1 MAAFTTIATAA
12 GLAISAAGTTGSF
25 IQAGKQR
32 KRQEEAERLGKKAF
46 DESKDTIST
55 LYEGERS
62 IQKEKYN
69 LAREA
74 GLSGLGQIVQ
84 AGQEGEQRGVIA
96 TAGKANIFNQQQ
108 QARTRI
114 AMGEEMSE
122 IEKAQIREK
131 QRVRNAL
138 ANIGL
143 QEARGQQMIAADAR
157 AARQAANQAGVSG
170 LMSLGTQAMKLPG
183 LYGSSTPATGEA
195 GMLDFVSDKGNMDA
209 LSAISARVG
218 ENPSFSD
225 IFGPV
230 SAPTNFDPN
239 SVQVLE
245 EDLDPIVIN

>member
-1 MAAFTTIATAA
+1 MGVATALTVA
-12 GLAISAAGTTGSF
+12 GLVVSAAGTTGSF

-32 KRQEEAERLGKKAF
+32 KRQEEAERQGKKAF
-46 DESKDTIST
+46 DESKDTINT

-62 IQKEKYN
+62 IQKEKYE
-69 LAREA
+69 LASEA
-74 GLSGLGQIVQ
+74 GLSGLKQIVQ
-84 AGQEGEQRGVIA
+84 AGQEGEQRGAIA
-96 TAGKANIFNQQQ
+96 TAGRANIFNQQQ
-108 QARTRI
+108 QAGTRR
-114 AMGEEMSE
+114 AMGQELSKIQDAE
-122 IEKAQIREK
+122 IREK

-138 ANIGL
+138 ANLSL

-170 LMSLGTQAMKLPG
+170 LMSMGTQAMKLPG

>member
-1 MAAFTTIATAA
+1 MGVGTALTVA
-12 GLAISAAGTTGSF
+12 GLVVSAAGTTNSF

-32 KRQEEAERLGKKAF
+32 KRQEEAERQGKKAF
-46 DESKDTIST
+46 NESKDTIKT

-62 IQKEKYN
+62 IQKEKYE

-74 GLSGLGQIVQ
+74 GLSGLDQIVQ

-96 TAGKANIFNQQQ
+96 TAGRANIFNQQQ

-170 LMSLGTQAMKLPG
+170 LMSMGTQAMKLPG

-195 GMLDFVSDKGNMDA
+195 GMLDFVSDKGNMDT
-209 LSAISARVG
+209 LSAIRSRVG

-225 IFGPV
+225 VFGSVSSRPV
-230 SAPTNFDPN
+230 VPFDPN
-239 SVQVLE
+239 SVPVLE
-245 EDLDPIVIN
+245 DDIIFDN